1 MMLEILE
8 DIPLEIENFDI
19 VLDEENRNKLEKYFK
34 D

>member
-1 MMLEILE
+1 MLEILE